1 MTEYAWT
8 ASLRCCRR
16 TFQDR
21 GHGAPADQT
30 LRDLVRMRVD
40 FAYGPHRHAFMI
52 IQAGDVR
59 LSEAAAAQLSPIR
72 ELYKAE
78 WMRVLFKVSDAP
90 TNELQVA
97 WFAAHVLIGHA
108 ARGRATGMR
117 RRTGTTSRGWR
128 WRRCCL
134 DQARPWRAWAAEPSQ
149 RRRPTAATALAPAS
163 IQDAGSVNVERMAV
177 VSRGMTS
184 ARAIFPSR
192 NRMRSIAGMRSVRP
206 VT

>member
-1 MTEYAWT
+1 VSAAAELF
-8 ASLRCCRR
+8 ASRGYSATSVDEIGASAGVSGPALYRHFANKQAVLDRICLDSFAALLQE
-16 TFQDR
+16 TFR
-21 GHGAPADQT
+21 IVASGAPADQT

-59 LSEAAAAQLSPIR
+59 LSEAADAQLSPIR

-108 ARGRATGMR
+108 ARSEGYRDEAAHR
-117 RRTGTTSRGWR
+117 
-128 WRRCCL
+128 
-134 DQARPWRAWAAEPSQ
+134 DHIARM
-149 RRRPTAATALAPAS
+149 ALATLLS
-163 IQDAGSVNVERMAV
+163 
-177 VSRGMTS
+177 
-184 ARAIFPSR
+184 
-192 NRMRSIAGMRSVRP
+192 
-206 VT
+206 